1 MEGLGAELSIVNM
14 MMLAVVTATAAW
26 FGSKIRVLMR
36 VDLDKLVK
44 RNNRMWT
51 HYVKEKL
58 DDTGDISDLLD

>member
-14 MMLAVVTATAAW
+14 TVLAIVTGIAAW
-26 FGSKIRVLMR
+26 FGSKVRTLMR
-36 VDLDKLVK
+36 IDLDKLVK

-51 HYVKEKL
+51 HYVKQKL

>member
-1 MEGLGAELSIVNM
+1 MEGVGAELSVVNM

-36 VDLDKLVK
+36 VDLDKLVR

>member
-1 MEGLGAELSIVNM
+1 MEGIGAELSVVNM
-14 MMLAVVTATAAW
+14 MMLAVVMATAAW